1 MSILCSIKKLL
12 VIYNIL
18 PTIRFDSSVLDVRY
32 IHNRHFL
39 PFRRVDL
46 TVSASL
52 RPIRSGRPQLH
63 EPTSRIYGNLNS

>member
-1 MSILCSIKKLL
+1 MSILCSTKAMSIIYILL
-12 VIYNIL
+12 PVNHLDI
-18 PTIRFDSSVLDVRY
+18 SVFNVFS

-52 RPIRSGRPQLH
+52 RPIRGGQPQLH
-63 EPTSRIYGNLNS
+63 GPTPRADPT